1 MSPNCQR
8 GYVEPSLAHCMRIR
22 NGAEMERFGM
32 ANQHNSTKNI
42 GSLEPPVFT
51 KMNETGF
58 RDWVNAPEPRSFVP
72 KLKFRTIWISD
83 IHLGT
88 AGCNADLL
96 VDFLHSVECETLYL
110 VGDIVDGWRLRQGWY
125 WPARHNDVVRRIL
138 KLATRG
144 TRVIFVPG
152 NHDEMFRQYV
162 GFNFGGI
169 EVVEEALHVTADGR
183 RLLVIHGDMFD
194 GVVLYAKWLAFL
206 GDQAYSM
213 LLVANIWFNAIRR
226 RLKLPYWSLSAHMKK
241 KVKNA
246 VQFVFRFEEAVAHEA
261 ELRGLDGVVCGH
273 IHTAEIRQFGNITYY
288 NDGDWVESCTALV
301 EAADGQMSIIDW
313 AERLS
318 DRARN
323 ESTRKDKTLARKAKA
338 AVSA

>member
-51 KMNETGF
+51 KMSETGF
-58 RDWVNAPEPRSFVP
+58 REWVNAPEPRSFVP

-110 VGDIVDGWRLRQGWY
+110 VGDIVDGWRLRKGWY

-313 AERLS
+313 AERVR

-323 ESTRKDKTLARKAKA
+323 ESTRKDKTSARKAKA